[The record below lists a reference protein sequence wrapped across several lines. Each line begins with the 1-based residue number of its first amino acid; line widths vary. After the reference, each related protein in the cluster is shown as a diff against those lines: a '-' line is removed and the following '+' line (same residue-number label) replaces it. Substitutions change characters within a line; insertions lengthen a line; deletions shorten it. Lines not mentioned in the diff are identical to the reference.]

1 MCVLTVSAAFM
12 EPPFKC
18 TNEGWGEFEMS
29 IDLFTTEKGGKQT
42 ILHDL
47 NFAAAQY
54 ENVHTMTF
62 KNPSQALQQILRET
76 GPLPSDEERKIKKAD
91 GGKKK
96 KTFDVEKMADGLIKL
111 GEDDLLQVIQLIHDH
126 KDDSTYIQNNIDA
139 GEFSVDLYTLPD
151 SLLKMLWDLL
161 VCFFC
166 LVRLFLIYRGL
177 TVSCKTSS
185 SSRASSSPEQ
195 PGPYI
200 SAFNGVWR
208 LGWWA
213 KVAEKHW
220 LVGWSRHLIPR
231 CRSAVPPMVFA
242 PLGPARSV
250 GGLWVGWCRLQFLP
264 GIMMGWDIAEL
275 HRLVGCMGK
284 GRFSPFLLFLDM
296 VDGGLFFKL
305 AGLSMHRRGWF

>member
-1 MCVLTVSAAFM
+1 MGTAFM

-42 ILHDL
+42 VIHDL

-54 ENVHTMTF
+54 DNVHTVTF
-62 KNPSQALQQILRET
+62 RNPSQALQQILRET

-126 KDDSTYIQNNIDA
+126 KDDSTYVQNNVDA

-161 VCFFC
+161 V
-166 LVRLFLIYRGL
+166 
-177 TVSCKTSS
+177 
-185 SSRASSSPEQ
+185 
-195 PGPYI
+195 
-200 SAFNGVWR
+200 
-208 LGWWA
+208 
-213 KVAEKHW
+213 
-220 LVGWSRHLIPR
+220 
-231 CRSAVPPMVFA
+231 
-242 PLGPARSV
+242 
-250 GGLWVGWCRLQFLP
+250 
-264 GIMMGWDIAEL
+264 
-275 HRLVGCMGK
+275 
-284 GRFSPFLLFLDM
+284 SPFHM
-296 VDGGLFFKL
+296 V
-305 AGLSMHRRGWF
+305 LSFSRL